1 MCDDDE
7 VNCFQ
12 SLSLSR
18 GHCTSMGFM
27 CGGSDDDDDDDDSD
41 DVMTVFM
48 VQTLGRG

>member
-27 CGGSDDDDDDDDSD
+27 CGGSDDDDDDDSD

>member
-1 MCDDDE
+1 
-7 VNCFQ
+7 
-12 SLSLSR
+12 
-18 GHCTSMGFM
+18 MGFM